1 MSFFINSVQQRNIVT
16 MKTSKYGDYFELESS
31 DDEVEE
37 RRADGLL
44 EFLVSHVSNK
54 RLSSSTVSL
63 DLG

>member
-37 RRADGLL
+37 VTMDGGRV
-44 EFLVSHVSNK
+44 EIF
-54 RLSSSTVSL
+54 
-63 DLG
+63 GE